1 MKLKTKLLFLYEFLK
16 KGEGMEVI
24 FARIAVALIIK
35 GKKKFYEIEPTLKEL
50 VRKLLIDLELEH
62 LIIEEEPKE

>member
-1 MKLKTKLLFLYEFLK
+1 
-16 KGEGMEVI
+16 MEVI

-62 LIIEEEPKE
+62 LIIEEEAKE